1 MKRTVERPSRTWWLF
16 LAHRGSIKASKARIS
31 MRHPVR
37 RGSYFQVGVQARLP
51 STWDVVR
58 NTVAQASGAC
68 PCADDALSHP
78 LRRLLPLPVFTHSRI
93 KVPALRDFLRTAY
106 RQCVP
111 RTTSATAAAT
121 DILVRN
127 TISGYR
133 HGWLMNIDKSSVHL
147 RKN

>member
-1 MKRTVERPSRTWWLF
+1 MKRTVERLSWTWWLF
-16 LAHRGSIKASKARIS
+16 LAHPGSIKASKARIS

-78 LRRLLPLPVFTHSRI
+78 LRRLLPLLVFTHSRI
-93 KVPALRDFLRTAY
+93 KVRALRDFLHAGNAPRERRP
-106 RQCVP
+106 RQLRGYSSP
-111 RTTSATAAAT
+111 EYN
-121 DILVRN
+121 IW
-127 TISGYR
+127 ISPTYEYQ
-133 HGWLMNIDKSSVHL
+133 
-147 RKN
+147 